1 VSKIVLSPTSISF
14 YGKLPWVGDFIV
26 RNLDF
31 AQHRQIDRW
40 LSAGLSALR
49 DADPNWLEA
58 YISAPVWNFILPAG
72 VWGEQA
78 VCGAIMPSV
87 DKVGRYFPFILFF
100 DQDAVVDIQLRN
112 KYQASIVALLPGL
125 LEREVLVDEI
135 TDYIL
140 QGLNSAE
147 EASIVKPFDCAGNIF
162 HAKEKS
168 GCWWKDGGGFVL
180 NYPNGVDVD
189 LFITLFGGERRD

>member
-1 VSKIVLSPTSISF
+1 MLSPTSISF

-58 YISAPVWNFILPAG
+58 YLSAPVWNFILPAG
-72 VWGEQA
+72 VWGGQA

-100 DQDAVVDIQLRN
+100 DQDAVADIQLRN
-112 KYQASIVALLPGL
+112 KYLTDVAALLPGL
-125 LEREVLVDEI
+125 LEREILVDDI
-135 TDYIL
+135 SDYIL

-147 EASIVKPFDCAGNIF
+147 AASVVKPFDSAPNF
-162 HAKEKS
+162 FYAKEKS
-168 GCWWKDGGGFVL
+168 GCWWLSDGERAL
-180 NYPNGVDVD
+180 TYPVDTGVA
-189 LFITLFGGERRD
+189 LFIKLFGGVHQFCD